1 MMNKF
6 TMEPNDFLRQPVKGF
21 YRCNFYGHK
30 HPDNP
35 NFLYKLKNDPH
46 HTWNSVELQRAV
58 EDFKK
63 CLVRDLTGI
72 LLFAP
77 SNKLTL
83 CTVPRAKAEH
93 FYRANQLLFK
103 ATVSE
108 IACTQYG
115 YHDGT
120 DFIRRH
126 TNTKTTHLRNQDN
139 SQNDGSM
146 PYPGI
151 AKATC
156 SFSSEIAGR
165 DILLVDDI
173 YTRTV
178 NIDEDMAQA
187 LFDHGAKT
195 VTFYAI
201 GYTVKK
207 VRIMESQ

>member
-1 MMNKF
+1 MMNRF
-6 TMEPNDFLRQPVKGF
+6 TMEPNRFLNQPVQGYF
-21 YRCNFYGHK
+21 RTHFYGHT

-35 NFLYKLKNDPH
+35 NFIYKLKNDPH
-46 HTWNSVELQRAV
+46 HNWSPAQLQEAV

-63 CLVRDLTGI
+63 CLERDLVGI

-77 SNKLTL
+77 TNKLTL

-93 FYRANQLLFK
+93 TYRPDQLLFK
-103 ATVSE
+103 KTVSE
-108 IACTQYG
+108 VASTQHG
-115 YHDGT
+115 YIDGT

-126 TNTKTTHLRNQDN
+126 TNTKTTHLRNKTDAE
-139 SQNDGSM
+139 NDGSM

-151 AKATC
+151 SRDTC
-156 SFSSEIAGR
+156 SFSPEISGKH
-165 DILLVDDI
+165 ILLVDDV
-173 YTRTV
+173 YTKTV

-187 LFDHGAKT
+187 LFDHGAKS

-207 VRIMESQ
+207 TS

>member
-1 MMNKF
+1 MMNTF
-6 TMEPNDFLRQPVKGF
+6 TMEPNDFLRQPAKGF

-46 HTWNSVELQRAV
+46 HNWSSADLQRAV
-58 EDFKK
+58 EDFKT

-77 SNKLTL
+77 SNKLTV

-115 YHDGT
+115 YQDGT

-126 TNTKTTHLRNQDN
+126 TNTKTTHLRNQDC

-207 VRIMESQ
+207 TE

>member
-1 MMNKF
+1 
-6 TMEPNDFLRQPVKGF
+6 MEPNCFLQQPVKGF
-21 YRCNFYGHK
+21 YRTNFYGRR

-35 NFLYKLKNDPH
+35 NFLYRLKNDPH
-46 HTWNSVELQRAV
+46 HSWTPAQLQEAV
-58 EDFKK
+58 EDLKK

-72 LLFAP
+72 LLLAP
-77 SNKLTL
+77 TNKLTL

-93 FYRANQLLFK
+93 TYRPDQLLFK
-103 ATVSE
+103 ATASE
-108 IACTQYG
+108 VARTQYG
-115 YHDGT
+115 YQDGT

-126 TNTKTTHLRNQDN
+126 TNTKTTHLRIQTN
-139 SQNDGSM
+139 SENDGSM

-151 AKATC
+151 SKDTC
-156 SFSSEIAGR
+156 TFSDEIAGR

-173 YTRTV
+173 YTKTV

-187 LFDHGAKT
+187 LFEQGAKS

-207 VRIMESQ
+207 TK

>member
-6 TMEPNDFLRQPVKGF
+6 TMEPNDFLHQPVKGF
-21 YRCNFYGHK
+21 YRTNFYGSK

-46 HTWNSVELQRAV
+46 HNWTATQLQEAV

-72 LLFAP
+72 LLLAP
-77 SNKLTL
+77 TNKLTL
-83 CTVPRAKAEH
+83 CTVPRAKAEQT
-93 FYRANQLLFK
+93 YRPDQLLFK
-103 ATVSE
+103 AAASE
-108 IACTQYG
+108 VARTQYG
-115 YHDGT
+115 YQDGT

-126 TNTKTTHLRNQDN
+126 TNTKTTHLRNQT
-139 SQNDGSM
+139 SSENDGSM

-151 AKATC
+151 SKDTC
-156 SFSSEIAGR
+156 SFSPEIAGR

-187 LFDHGAKT
+187 LFDHGAKS

-207 VRIMESQ
+207 TE

>member
-1 MMNKF
+1 
-6 TMEPNDFLRQPVKGF
+6 MEPNHFLQRSVQG
-21 YRCNFYGHK
+21 YYHCNFYGFK

-46 HTWNSVELQRAV
+46 HNWTTAQLQEAT
-58 EDFKK
+58 EKFKR
-63 CLVRDLTGI
+63 CLIRDLTGI

-93 FYRANQLLFK
+93 TYQPNQLLFK
-103 ATVSE
+103 ATAREVASS
-108 IACTQYG
+108 QYG
-115 YHDGT
+115 YCDGT

-126 TNTKTTHLRNQDN
+126 TNTKTTHLRGRSNAE
-139 SQNDGSM
+139 NDGSM

-151 AKATC
+151 SKATC

-173 YTRTV
+173 YTKTI

-207 VRIMESQ
+207 TE

>member
-1 MMNKF
+1 MMKEF
-6 TMEPNDFLRQPVKGF
+6 TMEANSFLHQPVKGF
-21 YRCNFYGHK
+21 YRCKFYGHK

-46 HTWNSVELQRAV
+46 HNWTSAELQEAV
-58 EDFKK
+58 EEFKK
-63 CLVRDLTGI
+63 CLIRDLTGI
-72 LLFAP
+72 LLLA
-77 SNKLTL
+77 SCNKLTL

-93 FYRANQLLFK
+93 VYHANQLLFK
-103 ATVSE
+103 TTASK
-108 IACTQYG
+108 IASTQYG

-126 TNTKTTHLRNQDN
+126 TNTKTTHLRKQTS

-156 SFSSEIAGR
+156 SFSPEIAGR

-207 VRIMESQ
+207 TE